1 MGRFW
6 VRRNRSRSFVTE
18 NAPQDDGQKRL
29 LGWGEGS
36 RLQIANGPVL
46 QVSLLGET
54 DDRFAIA
61 RVSVQRLHW
70 FYDEGEAPSDSR
82 GGFPA
87 LQNFRQPIW
96 EGPCGTATSRMN
108 TQRLPPA
115 QPATTHS
122 AAPAAST
129 FNSAPASS
137 APVRSSAPAAKSLA
151 TLGPGLTVKGQIS
164 GDEDLQVEGKVEGP
178 ISLKGQRLTV
188 GSAGEIVSDVHARE
202 VIVYGKVR
210 GNLFAEDRVEV
221 KKDGSVI
228 GNITGGRVLIEDGRV
243 LEGPDRNSAQ

>member
-1 MGRFW
+1 MW
-6 VRRNRSRSFVTE
+6 NSNKQNE
-18 NAPQDDGQKRL
+18 YPAP
-29 LGWGEGS
+29 
-36 RLQIANGPVL
+36 A
-46 QVSLLGET
+46 
-54 DDRFAIA
+54 
-61 RVSVQRLHW
+61 
-70 FYDEGEAPSDSR
+70 
-82 GGFPA
+82 
-87 LQNFRQPIW
+87 
-96 EGPCGTATSRMN
+96 
-108 TQRLPPA
+108 PA

-228 GNITGGRVLIEDGRV
+228 GNITGGRVLIEDGAYLKGQIEIQRNNSGSKSHHHEKE
-243 LEGPDRNSAQ
+243 LETVGASSN